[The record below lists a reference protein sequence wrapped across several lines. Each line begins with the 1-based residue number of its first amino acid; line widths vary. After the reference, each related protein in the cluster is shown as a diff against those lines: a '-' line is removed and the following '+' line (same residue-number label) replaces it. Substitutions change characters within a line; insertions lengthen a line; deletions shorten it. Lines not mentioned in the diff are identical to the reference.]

1 MYELSPQAI
10 NKAVQQVTEKALQT
24 VYQQSDTY
32 LKNQF
37 AWYFSQE
44 NYNSFVA
51 NIVNEGIAKFNAQ
64 IQPQI
69 PQLVSN
75 EIQRQLPQLIANEI
89 QRQLPQWI
97 SNEIQRQLPQWIS
110 SEIHRQL
117 PQWMAKGFE
126 HQLPKLVDSVIQQL
140 NAQASANKAESQ
152 PHNPASGVAKGNNV
166 HAVSNYEYEP
176 SSKDERDFNDY
187 VRKYNE
193 LQKVEGFRKNQSIEE
208 FCCKWRIE
216 KFKCIN
222 DAEKLQDSEILPRF
236 KSADDGYFWAVPL
249 DKAGYYMVL
258 PSVNINY
265 EWSRHNTMGFKEAF
279 KSGYTSGAFN
289 FSPRKPAVFRKDSNT
304 WTIVRK
310 GELRLDPM

>member
-75 EIQRQLPQLIANEI
+75 EIQRQLPQ
-89 QRQLPQWI
+89 WI

-152 PHNPASGVAKGNNV
+152 PHNPAYEAAKGNNV

-176 SSKDERDFNDY
+176 SPKDDRDFNQY
-187 VRKYNE
+187 VKAYSG
-193 LQKVEGFRKNQSIEE
+193 LQKVEGLKKNQHIEE
-208 FCCKWRIE
+208 FCRSWHIE
-216 KFKCIN
+216 KFKCVN

-304 WTIVRK
+304 WTIVLR